1 MRDGYRKGFL
11 GIMAMVCAAAMIS
24 CGTPSIE
31 DSDTVMEIAGQ
42 PVVKAEYQM
51 VLKHYAPEVKRQYST
66 EEANVEN
73 FWEMEEGRPL
83 EQVMELA
90 EEDLAR
96 KKVVAR
102 LAGEAGIGEKADYL
116 SIMEGMGAENTERE
130 GKVSSGEVVYGL
142 TSFAP
147 EDYYSYVYT
156 SLESQLL
163 EKLKSSHPI
172 SDEELEEI
180 YQENHGQ
187 YTSEVRVH
195 MLVGEMQPEADGAGG
210 RQAEQSQPGA
220 DEADGRQ
227 AEQGQPEA
235 DGAGGR
241 QAEQSQPEAGME
253 TAQQVKASME
263 GGAEIDVL
271 TEQYPQVHFY
281 ELEMSSFHTE
291 EGKSGVYAQRWLTAS
306 TMEENQVCEPFFI
319 GGNLM
324 VMRCLSREENVA
336 EPLDEIKGLLK
347 SEVQT
352 RMAQEDIE
360 KGIRE
365 AEISFQQ
372 KELKQAAQEALAD
385 I

>member
-1 MRDGYRKGFL
+1 
-11 GIMAMVCAAAMIS
+11 MVCAAAMIS

-66 EEANVEN
+66 EEANAEN

-83 EQVMELA
+83 ERVMELA
-90 EEDLAR
+90 EEDLTR

-180 YQENHGQ
+180 YQENQGQ

-210 RQAEQSQPGA
+210 RQAEQSQ
-220 DEADGRQ
+220 
-227 AEQGQPEA
+227 
-235 DGAGGR
+235 
-241 QAEQSQPEAGME
+241 SEAGME
-253 TAQQVKASME
+253 TAQQVKDSME

-271 TEQYPQVHFY
+271 TEQYPQVNFY
-281 ELEMSSFHTE
+281 EIEMSSFQTE

-306 TMEENQVCEPFFI
+306 SMEENQVCEPFFI

-360 KGIRE
+360 KGVRE
-365 AEISFQQ
+365 AEITFRQ

>member
-1 MRDGYRKGFL
+1 
-11 GIMAMVCAAAMIS
+11 MVCAAAMIS

-66 EEANVEN
+66 EEANAEN

-90 EEDLAR
+90 EEDLTR
-96 KKVVAR
+96 KKVVAQ

-180 YQENHGQ
+180 YQENQGQ

-210 RQAEQSQPGA
+210 RQAEQSQ
-220 DEADGRQ
+220 
-227 AEQGQPEA
+227 
-235 DGAGGR
+235 
-241 QAEQSQPEAGME
+241 SEAGME
-253 TAQQVKASME
+253 TAQQVKDSME

-281 ELEMSSFHTE
+281 ELEMSSFQTE

-306 TMEENQVCEPFFI
+306 SMEENQVCEPFFI

-360 KGIRE
+360 KGVRE
-365 AEISFQQ
+365 AEITFRQ

>member
-195 MLVGEMQPEADGAGG
+195 MLVGEMQPGADGAGG
-210 RQAEQSQPGA
+210 RQAEQSQ
-220 DEADGRQ
+220 
-227 AEQGQPEA
+227 
-235 DGAGGR
+235 
-241 QAEQSQPEAGME
+241 SEAGME
-253 TAQQVKASME
+253 TAQQVKDSME

-271 TEQYPQVHFY
+271 TEQYPQVNFY
-281 ELEMSSFHTE
+281 EIEMSSFQTE

-306 TMEENQVCEPFFI
+306 SMEENQVCEPFFI

-360 KGIRE
+360 KGVRE
-365 AEISFQQ
+365 AEITFQQ

>member
-210 RQAEQSQPGA
+210 RQAEQSQ
-220 DEADGRQ
+220 
-227 AEQGQPEA
+227 
-235 DGAGGR
+235 
-241 QAEQSQPEAGME
+241 SEAGME
-253 TAQQVKASME
+253 TAQQVKDSME

-271 TEQYPQVHFY
+271 TEQYPQVNFY
-281 ELEMSSFHTE
+281 EIEMSSFQTE

-306 TMEENQVCEPFFI
+306 SMEENQVCEPFFI

-336 EPLDEIKGLLK
+336 GPLDEIKGLLK

-360 KGIRE
+360 KGVRE
-365 AEISFQQ
+365 AEITFQQ

>member
-66 EEANVEN
+66 EEANAEN

-90 EEDLAR
+90 EEDLTR
-96 KKVVAR
+96 KKVVAQ
-102 LAGEAGIGEKADYL
+102 LAGEAGIEEKADYL

-195 MLVGEMQPEADGAGG
+195 MLVGEMQPGADGAGG
-210 RQAEQSQPGA
+210 RQAEQSQ
-220 DEADGRQ
+220 
-227 AEQGQPEA
+227 
-235 DGAGGR
+235 
-241 QAEQSQPEAGME
+241 SEAGME
-253 TAQQVKASME
+253 TAQQVKDSME

-281 ELEMSSFHTE
+281 ELEMSSFQTE

-306 TMEENQVCEPFFI
+306 SMEENQVCEPFFI

-360 KGIRE
+360 KGVRE
-365 AEISFQQ
+365 AEITFRQ

>member
-90 EEDLAR
+90 EEDLTR
-96 KKVVAR
+96 KKVVAQ
-102 LAGEAGIGEKADYL
+102 LAGEAGIEEKADYL

-195 MLVGEMQPEADGAGG
+195 MLVGEMQPGADGAGG
-210 RQAEQSQPGA
+210 RQAEQSQ
-220 DEADGRQ
+220 
-227 AEQGQPEA
+227 
-235 DGAGGR
+235 
-241 QAEQSQPEAGME
+241 SEAGME
-253 TAQQVKASME
+253 TAQQVKDSME

-271 TEQYPQVHFY
+271 TEQYPQVNFY
-281 ELEMSSFHTE
+281 EIEMSSFQTE

-306 TMEENQVCEPFFI
+306 SMEENQVCEPFFI

-360 KGIRE
+360 KGVRE
-365 AEISFQQ
+365 AEITFQQ

>member
-1 MRDGYRKGFL
+1 
-11 GIMAMVCAAAMIS
+11 MVCAAAMIS

-195 MLVGEMQPEADGAGG
+195 MLVGEMQPGADGAGG
-210 RQAEQSQPGA
+210 RQAEQSQ
-220 DEADGRQ
+220 
-227 AEQGQPEA
+227 
-235 DGAGGR
+235 
-241 QAEQSQPEAGME
+241 SEAGME
-253 TAQQVKASME
+253 TAQQVKDSME

-281 ELEMSSFHTE
+281 ELEMSSFQTE

-306 TMEENQVCEPFFI
+306 SMEENQVCEPFFI

-360 KGIRE
+360 KGVRE
-365 AEISFQQ
+365 AEITFRQ

>member
-66 EEANVEN
+66 EEANAEN

-90 EEDLAR
+90 EEDLTR
-96 KKVVAR
+96 KKVVAQ
-102 LAGEAGIGEKADYL
+102 LAGEAGIEEKADYL

-180 YQENHGQ
+180 YQENQGQ

-210 RQAEQSQPGA
+210 RQAEQSQ
-220 DEADGRQ
+220 
-227 AEQGQPEA
+227 
-235 DGAGGR
+235 
-241 QAEQSQPEAGME
+241 SEAGME
-253 TAQQVKASME
+253 TAQQVKDSME
-263 GGAEIDVL
+263 GGAGIDVL
-271 TEQYPQVHFY
+271 TEQYPQVNFY
-281 ELEMSSFHTE
+281 EIEMSSFQTE

-306 TMEENQVCEPFFI
+306 SMEENQVCEPFFI

-360 KGIRE
+360 KGVRE
-365 AEISFQQ
+365 AEITFRQ

>member
-1 MRDGYRKGFL
+1 
-11 GIMAMVCAAAMIS
+11 
-24 CGTPSIE
+24 
-31 DSDTVMEIAGQ
+31 
-42 PVVKAEYQM
+42 M

-66 EEANVEN
+66 EEANAEN

-195 MLVGEMQPEADGAGG
+195 MLVGEMQPGADGAGG
-210 RQAEQSQPGA
+210 RQAEQSQ
-220 DEADGRQ
+220 
-227 AEQGQPEA
+227 
-235 DGAGGR
+235 
-241 QAEQSQPEAGME
+241 SEAGME
-253 TAQQVKASME
+253 TAQQVKDSME

-281 ELEMSSFHTE
+281 ELEMSSFQTE

-306 TMEENQVCEPFFI
+306 SMEENQVCEPFFI

-360 KGIRE
+360 KGVRE
-365 AEISFQQ
+365 AEITFRQ